1 MNTPARWILLRGL
14 TRDARHWGDFPA
26 RLGAALAPAEV
37 HTPDLPGNGRLH
49 LSASP
54 LDVTAMAEDCRA
66 QLRAAGVAPP
76 YRLFALSLGAMA
88 AVAWATRHPEEI
100 EACVLVNT
108 SLRPF
113 ARLHERLRPAC
124 YPRLLRLAVLGATPA
139 RWEEA
144 VFNITSRSPHDAD
157 LLADWTRWRLERPVS
172 RANALRQLIAAARF
186 RAPRAAPSLPMLVLS
201 SARDGL
207 VDPVCS
213 ARLAQAWG
221 LPHVQHP
228 TAGHDL
234 PLDDP
239 AWVIERLQA
248 WMAQCAPLM
257 RT

>member
-54 LDVTAMAEDCRA
+54 LDVNAMAEDCRA
-66 QLRAAGVAPP
+66 QLRAAGVVPP

-157 LLADWTRWRLERPVS
+157 LLARLDALAPRMPGLTRKCAAPIDRRRAVS
-172 RANALRQLIAAARF
+172 RAARRTTAADVGVVERARWTGRSGLLGAARAGMGP
-186 RAPRAAPSLPMLVLS
+186 AP
-201 SARDGL
+201 
-207 VDPVCS
+207 
-213 ARLAQAWG
+213 
-221 LPHVQHP
+221 
-228 TAGHDL
+228 
-234 PLDDP
+234 
-239 AWVIERLQA
+239 
-248 WMAQCAPLM
+248 CATSDR